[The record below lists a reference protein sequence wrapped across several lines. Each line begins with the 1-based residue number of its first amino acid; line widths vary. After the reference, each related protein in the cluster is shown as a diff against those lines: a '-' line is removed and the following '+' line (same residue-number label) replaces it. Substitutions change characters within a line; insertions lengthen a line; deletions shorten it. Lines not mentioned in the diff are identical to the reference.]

1 MTTTGTT
8 TAATTTAA
16 RAATEGTTASAPD
29 RPRFDGRPDHGAAA
43 ARTEQLFAD
52 HGRLVAGLCRG
63 LLRDRAEAEDAA
75 QQTFLSAHRALLN
88 GSSPDEPAAWL
99 ATIARNECWARI
111 KARMRQP
118 LPTAGVEDEQ
128 SSADPVEEAI
138 RNADLAALWSAIG
151 ALPKPQR
158 DALLLRE
165 FGGLSYAELA
175 GALAVTGSAVE
186 SLLFRARHGVR
197 ARLEAAYAALTGA
210 SWVES
215 LARLAGGIGGG
226 MAPVAAKVAVVGVGA
241 AVATGGYVAAP
252 HVLRKPGAPVRPAHS
267 SPRRSQAVPTA
278 VLVAESAPTVASRR
292 GDSSGDD
299 HSGRGRGKDDGT
311 SSTASGSER
320 SGSGESGEGESS
332 GEGRSASGERSG
344 EESSGSTSSG
354 PGNTASDD
362 TGSDDSRSDDSHAAA
377 SSASSGDSSGKG
389 SDHGSG
395 DGSGGGDGSS
405 GHGEGGLTPATTSP
419 AVTVTV
425 PVTDQAPPAAEP
437 VPTTGG

>member
-16 RAATEGTTASAPD
+16 RAATGATTASAPD

-43 ARTEQLFAD
+43 ARTERLFAD

-111 KARMRQP
+111 KTRMRQP
-118 LPTAGVEDEQ
+118 LPTAEVEDEP
-128 SSADPVEEAI
+128 SRSDPVEEAI

-175 GALAVTGSAVE
+175 GALAVTDSAVE

-197 ARLEAAYAALTGA
+197 ARLEAAYAALSGA

-226 MAPVAAKVAVVGVGA
+226 VAPVAAKVAVVSVGA

-252 HVLRKPGAPVRPAHS
+252 HVLRKPAAPARPAHS
-267 SPRRSQAVPTA
+267 SPGRSPAVPTA
-278 VLVAESAPTVASRR
+278 VLVAESVPTVASAAVSHASRQ
-292 GDSSGDD
+292 GGSSTDDD
-299 HSGRGRGKDDGT
+299 HAGSGRGKDDGDA
-311 SSTASGSER
+311 STASGSGR
-320 SGSGESGEGESS
+320 SDGGESESGKGESS

-344 EESSGSTSSG
+344 KGSS
-354 PGNTASDD
+354 
-362 TGSDDSRSDDSHAAA
+362 GSDDSGSDDSKDGT
-377 SSASSGDSSGKG
+377 SSSGSSGDGSGDGSGKSSG
-389 SDHGSG
+389 DNSG
-395 DGSGGGDGSS
+395 DGSGGGDDGGD
-405 GHGEGGLTPATTSP
+405 GHGGGVVTTTTNP

-425 PVTDQAPPAAEP
+425 PVTDPAPPVGEP